1 MCAQPTTKALLEYA
15 DNCNMLVD
23 PVDHVSNAKPLTRL
37 IKALPNMDINGLGSR
52 SQIDN
57 KLKPW
62 PPLLGAACSGQE
74 EYVTA
79 LAKGGADVNKVT
91 EDGDSALL
99 ATAFNGGR
107 RLSHDRQCAMIR
119 QLLALGADHAA
130 RTPIY
135 KNDPSE
141 NPSLNGDR
149 TDGWTLITGETAL
162 EIARDRGC
170 NPARDILQEWESR
183 CSDPAYVSEFV
194 AKVQAELAE
203 RQLSRDRERRDQ
215 ALAWAAKA
223 GKLSKVRLLLQAG
236 ADPNAESGAA
246 LRNAVAADDPRMVAA
261 LVEAGAELND
271 AANAISRH
279 VPFRWPDN
287 SRGWYS
293 PPRVEWKAALRCA
306 AEQGCSAATTTQLL
320 VLGADYTAVY
330 GNKKKGMTALEIA
343 EESDNESDGHTASK
357 KGKGVA
363 GVLRDWAAAHPDAE
377 YDERIA
383 AYDKGRQDQVRC
395 TYCSHHID

>member
-23 PVDHVSNAKPLTRL
+23 PVDHVSNAKPLMRL

-91 EDGDSALL
+91 DDGDSALL

-119 QLLALGADHAA
+119 QLLALGADHTAS
-130 RTPIY
+130 TSIY

-149 TDGWTLITGETAL
+149 TDGWTLVTGETAL
-162 EIARDRGC
+162 EIARNRGC
-170 NPARDILQEWESR
+170 NPAREILQEWESR

-203 RQLSRDRERRDQ
+203 RQLSRDRERRDE

-236 ADPNAESGAA
+236 ADPNAKRGAA
-246 LRNAVAADDPRMVAA
+246 LRNAVAADDPQMVAA
-261 LVEAGAELND
+261 LVEAGAKL
-271 AANAISRH
+271 
-279 VPFRWPDN
+279 
-287 SRGWYS
+287 
-293 PPRVEWKAALRCA
+293 KAALRCA

-383 AYDKGRQDQVRC
+383 AYDKGRQEQVRC
-395 TYCSHHID
+395 TYRSHHID